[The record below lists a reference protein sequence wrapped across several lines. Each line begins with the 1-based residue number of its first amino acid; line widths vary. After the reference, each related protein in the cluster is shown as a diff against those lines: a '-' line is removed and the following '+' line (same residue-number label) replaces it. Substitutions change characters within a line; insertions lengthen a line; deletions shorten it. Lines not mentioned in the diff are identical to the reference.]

1 MGISRF
7 NSEGYPDPTAHD
19 GVMLAERQSRKWMPL
34 VYVCSPFAGDIDKN
48 IQNARRY
55 CRYVVDSGGIPLASH
70 LLLPQFMSEETEREL
85 ALFMGMILMDR
96 CEEVWVFGHLISA
109 GMQKEIARAQKRSMK
124 IRYFVKEEEEPDE

>member
-7 NSEGYPDPTAHD
+7 NSEGYSDPTAHD
-19 GVMLAERQSRKWMPL
+19 GVILAESRDRKWMPL
-34 VYVCSPFAGDIDKN
+34 VYVCSPFAGDVDRN

-55 CRYVVDSGGIPLASH
+55 CRFVVDSGGIPLASH

-96 CEEVWVFGHLISA
+96 CEEVWVFGRLISA
-109 GMQKEIARAQKRSMK
+109 GMQKEITRAEKRGMK
-124 IRYFVKEEEEPDE
+124 IRYFMEEEDPDE